1 MYSPDTHLMARY
13 IIRTSHQFNRLS
25 ALSMFA
31 VGAPNAAFDFNSNSE
46 SLATFVVS
54 IYVVGCATGSV
65 TISLFSQRYGRL
77 PVFHLSNLFF
87 IGFSVACARSTSLVV
102 LIIFRYL
109 QGLAGSG
116 PVCISSGILADL
128 LPMKGYFKYYLV
140 LITLS
145 FADSVGPIA
154 GAFLV
159 SAKGWRW
166 IFWLLAIAVSFALS
180 I

>member
-13 IIRTSHQFNRLS
+13 IIRTSHQFNRFS

-31 VGAPNAAFDFNSNSE
+31 VGAPKAASDFNLNSE
-46 SLATFVVS
+46 SLVTFVVS
-54 IYVVGCATGSV
+54 IYLIGYAISNV

-77 PVFHLSNLFF
+77 LVFHLPNLFF
-87 IGFSVACARSTSLVV
+87 IGFSVACARSTSFAM

-109 QGLAGSG
+109 QGFAGSG
-116 PVCISSGILADL
+116 PVYTSSGILADL
-128 LPMKGYFKYYLV
+128 LPRKYYYKYDLV

-145 FADSVGPIA
+145 FADSVGLIA